1 MRSRSSRVLEHTIR
15 PLEEDTTTPPVLHTE
30 SASLISTLA
39 QYLQV
44 SLPPLQRAPQHRIR
58 QCMPCFCRSRG
69 KSARPSADSQL
80 CLRSQCS
87 RLHYYSGIM
96 CPLCSAL
103 ANLLKLQCT
112 EEQQSLTKSRCPR
125 HRCSWE
131 RVAGTSS
138 HPLSTLVQA
147 CHTPAAIPRGIR
159 QCNPI

>member
-44 SLPPLQRAPQHRIR
+44 SLPPLQRAQQHRIR
-58 QCMPCFCRSRG
+58 RCMPCFCQPRG
-69 KSARPSADSQL
+69 KGARPSADTKAEDSQL

-87 RLHYYSGIM
+87 CLHL
-96 CPLCSAL
+96 CQLCSAL
-103 ANLLKLQCT
+103 ASVLKLQCT
-112 EEQQSLTKSRCPR
+112 EKLQILTRSRCPR

-159 QCNPI
+159 RCDPI